1 MDLLGQVGHPE
12 VKAAIDRVLKAANR
26 AKVPAGIF
34 GVAAD
39 EINRYIMQGFQAILV
54 GVDVA
59 FLDAGAKGMLSQIK
73 R

>member
-1 MDLLGQVGHPE
+1 VLE
-12 VKAAIDRVLKAANR
+12 AAQR

-34 GVAAD
+34 GVAVED
-39 EINRYIMQGFQAILV
+39 INRYIAKGFQAILA

-59 FLDAGAKGMLSQIK
+59 FLTAGAQNMLAQIK